1 MAVKKSELYSSLWE
15 SCNNLRGGMDSSQYK
30 DYILTLLFVKYVSDK
45 FKGQPFGDI
54 IIPEG
59 GSFDDMLSFIGNKNI
74 GEEMDK
80 IIAKLAEANNL
91 RGVIDNAHFND
102 EDKLGK
108 GQEMVDKL
116 SELLAIFRD
125 KMPDFSKNRADG
137 DDIIGDA
144 YEYLMRK
151 FATESGKSKAQ
162 FYTPAEVS
170 RIMAKVIGIEYAD
183 KTDMRLYDPA
193 CGSGS
198 LLIRAA
204 EAAQIPIAI
213 YGQEKD
219 NTTAGLAQMNMVL
232 HNKATAEIRGGY
244 STFSNPLFKND
255 EDDSLLKQFDFI
267 VVNPPF
273 SDKNWT
279 HGLQEYDRFD
289 GYGERPP
296 QKNGD
301 YAWLLHVIKSLKR
314 NGKAAIILPHG
325 VLFRGNAEAAIRQS
339 IVDRGLIKGIIGLP
353 ANLFY
358 GTGIPACIVVIDKEN
373 AADRDGIFMI
383 DASRDFIKDGNKN
396 RLRERDVY
404 KISTVFEQQLELP
417 RYSRYVPLEE
427 IKEKNAY
434 NLNLPRYI
442 ESSVTEDQQSIDG
455 HLKGGIPAID
465 IDSQEKYWQAFPKLK
480 DSLFKPLREG
490 FYTLAVEKDKIREKI
505 NNDPDFSAYG
515 DSIENAFTRWKEFA
529 NPMLREIDTTT
540 KPKTLIGVLSKKII
554 EVFEP
559 ISLLDKYD
567 AYEVL
572 LSYWNDVMADDVY
585 LLVLESYDIIRDI
598 EVFKKTTTRKKKD
611 GTESIQEKETGWE
624 GRLVSKSLVIEMFFS
639 QEKKAVDDLDVV
651 IENNKAQLDE
661 LIETAEDD
669 SIIGE
674 VLKDNGN
681 IDKTKLKKMLKDKD
695 IDEEDKAELNK
706 LQNLLSKVD
715 DGTKTQKRLLAALD
729 ARARAQYPKLTDEEC
744 LELLLEK
751 KWYRSLLND
760 VFVLYTS
767 VNHAITTRNL
777 ELAERYEY
785 ALPEIENEALE
796 YAYRVKKHLESM
808 GFSW

>member
-1 MAVKKSELYSSLWE
+1 
-15 SCNNLRGGMDSSQYK
+15 
-30 DYILTLLFVKYVSDK
+30 
-45 FKGQPFGDI
+45 
-54 IIPEG
+54 
-59 GSFDDMLSFIGNKNI
+59 
-74 GEEMDK
+74 
-80 IIAKLAEANNL
+80 
-91 RGVIDNAHFND
+91 
-102 EDKLGK
+102 
-108 GQEMVDKL
+108 
-116 SELLAIFRD
+116 
-125 KMPDFSKNRADG
+125 
-137 DDIIGDA
+137 
-144 YEYLMRK
+144 
-151 FATESGKSKAQ
+151 
-162 FYTPAEVS
+162 
-170 RIMAKVIGIEYAD
+170 
-183 KTDMRLYDPA
+183 
-193 CGSGS
+193 
-198 LLIRAA
+198 
-204 EAAQIPIAI
+204 
-213 YGQEKD
+213 
-219 NTTAGLAQMNMVL
+219 
-232 HNKATAEIRGGY
+232 
-244 STFSNPLFKND
+244 
-255 EDDSLLKQFDFI
+255 
-267 VVNPPF
+267 
-273 SDKNWT
+273 
-279 HGLQEYDRFD
+279 
-289 GYGERPP
+289 
-296 QKNGD
+296 
-301 YAWLLHVIKSLKR
+301 
-314 NGKAAIILPHG
+314 
-325 VLFRGNAEAAIRQS
+325 
-339 IVDRGLIKGIIGLP
+339 
-353 ANLFY
+353 
-358 GTGIPACIVVIDKEN
+358 
-373 AADRDGIFMI
+373 MI

-417 RYSRYVPLEE
+417 RYSRFVPLEE

-490 FYTLAVEKDKIREKI
+490 FYTLAVEKDKIRETI